1 MSVESEHFCPN
12 RSCNEPPGNKLLTC
26 VPSGSL
32 AQLERWVEQGQ
43 TLMAPGLQLG
53 QFCTKSGKTKAHRAP
68 RPDLIHLEVRAAFD
82 GLQTT
87 S

>member
-1 MSVESEHFCPN
+1 MATTPGDSDGTQA
-12 RSCNEPPGNKLLTC
+12 RGNKLLTC

-32 AQLERWVEQGQ
+32 AQLERWVEHSADAHGTGPPARAVLHQKRQNQG
-43 TLMAPGLQLG
+43 P
-53 QFCTKSGKTKAHRAP
+53 P

>member
-1 MSVESEHFCPN
+1 MQIN
-12 RSCNEPPGNKLLTC
+12 LR
-26 VPSGSL
+26 PSSPAGPQS
-32 AQLERWVEQGQ
+32 QLERWVERTSDAHGTGPPARAVLHQKRQNQG
-43 TLMAPGLQLG
+43 P
-53 QFCTKSGKTKAHRAP
+53 P

>member
-1 MSVESEHFCPN
+1 M
-12 RSCNEPPGNKLLTC
+12 LLYRLPLC
-26 VPSGSL
+26 SRVQINLRPSSPAGPQS
-32 AQLERWVEQGQ
+32 QLERWVEHSADAHGTGPPARAVLHQKRQNQG
-43 TLMAPGLQLG
+43 P
-53 QFCTKSGKTKAHRAP
+53 P